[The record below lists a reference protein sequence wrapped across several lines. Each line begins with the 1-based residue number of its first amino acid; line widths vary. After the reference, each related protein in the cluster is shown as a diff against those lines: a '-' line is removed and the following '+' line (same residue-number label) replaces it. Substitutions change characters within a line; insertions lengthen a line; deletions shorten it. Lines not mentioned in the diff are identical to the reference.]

1 MAEIFLNKFDLIY
14 HIAKSILVNG
24 VEIYHQIS
32 SGVSSFKSGDYQNS
46 GKYFGE
52 AFELVFLD
60 AEKKRKQQEQA
71 LNEVVVDGVEL
82 VAGVLEGISITEH
95 L

>member
-1 MAEIFLNKFDLIY
+1 MAKIFLNKFDLIY

-60 AEKKRKQQEQA
+60 AEKKKKKEQKIEEN
-71 LNEVVVDGVEL
+71 LDEVVIDGAEL
-82 VAGVLEGISITEH
+82 VAGVLEGISIT
-95 L
+95 

>member
-1 MAEIFLNKFDLIY
+1 MARIFLNKFDLIY

-60 AEKKRKQQEQA
+60 AEKKKKEQKIEENLDEA
-71 LNEVVVDGVEL
+71 VIDGAEL
-82 VAGVLEGISITEH
+82 VAGVLEGISIT
-95 L
+95 